1 VGVRAG
7 MDTVDE
13 IKQRL
18 DIVEVLSSYVPDL
31 KKSGRNFK
39 AVCPF
44 HSEKTPSFFVFP
56 ERQSWHCFG
65 ACGTG
70 GDMFAFV
77 MRKEGVDF
85 KEALNILAERAGV
98 TVVQRKL
105 NEGKSEADR
114 LKEINEAAAEYYHN
128 LLFRSAGGQ
137 STREYLIRRG
147 VSEKTMRQFLIGYS
161 QDSWDSL
168 RQELLKRG
176 YHENELTAAG
186 LLVEK
191 EKEAGTYDRFR
202 NRLMFPIRDM
212 AGRVVGF
219 GARALDDSLP
229 KYLNSPQ
236 TLIFDKSSSLYGIDF
251 AKPAIRKENL
261 AVVVEGY
268 MDVIVAHQHGFTNVV
283 ASLGT
288 ALTEKHVGI
297 VKKLTNRLVLAL
309 DADAAGEMATLRG
322 IEVASHTFDQKVV
335 PTPTSAGLVKYEE
348 QLDAEISVMVLP
360 EGKDPDD
367 VIKESPDEWERL
379 LKQAAPVIDYT
390 FDLVVSKLDTA
401 KAKDKSQAAD
411 QLLPLIA
418 EIKHPVRQAHYLQR
432 LSRAVAVDEQTLAA
446 ALGQFK
452 QNKPG
457 PRRETKAPPASSL
470 VPRLSSGDPLAEY
483 CLYLLFTYP
492 DLRSHASDLRVDH
505 FLNTEDRELLMA
517 WQKTT
522 DLDSLRQELDFSL
535 QEHLNALVSKT
546 TPPLHGEAQERA
558 LRQCL
563 NRLRERWLK
572 ELKAKEQ
579 ILISELEAA
588 DKATDLQ
595 EIQKSAVK
603 LNAEL
608 GEVFLYGKERKKRA
622 SGEGEN

>member
-1 VGVRAG
+1 

-18 DIVEVLSSYVPDL
+18 DIVEMVSSYVPDL

-44 HSEKTPSFFVFP
+44 HAEKTPSFFVFP

-98 TVVQRKL
+98 TVVQRKPD
-105 NEGKSEADR
+105 EGKSEADR
-114 LKEINEAAAEYYHN
+114 LKEINEAAAELFHN
-128 LLFRSAGGQ
+128 QLFNSTGGQ
-137 STREYLIRRG
+137 RTQEYLIRRG
-147 VSEKTMRQFLIGYS
+147 VSEKTMRQFQIGYS

-168 RQELLKRG
+168 RQELMRRG
-176 YHENELTAAG
+176 YHENELAAAG

-191 EKEAGTYDRFR
+191 EKEGTYDRFR

-251 AKPAIRKENL
+251 ARPAIRKENL
-261 AVVVEGY
+261 AVIVEGY

-297 VKKLTNRLVLAL
+297 VKKLTNRLTLAL

-335 PTPTSAGLVKYEE
+335 PLPTSAGLVKYEE
-348 QLDAEISVMVLP
+348 QLDAEISVMILP

-367 VIKESPDEWERL
+367 VIKESPQEWEHL
-379 LKQAAPVIDYT
+379 LKQASPVVDYT
-390 FDLVVSKLDTA
+390 FDLVISKLDVT
-401 KAKDKSQAAD
+401 KARDKSQAVD

-418 EIKHPVRQAHYLQR
+418 EIKDRVRQAHYLQKLAR
-432 LSRAVAVDEQTLAA
+432 MVAVDEQKLDSE
-446 ALGQFK
+446 LSQFK
-452 QNKPG
+452 QKAPG
-457 PRRETKAPPASSL
+457 PRRETKSTPPSKL
-470 VPRLSSGDPLAEY
+470 VSHLSSGDSLAEY
-483 CLYLLFTYP
+483 CLYLLFSYP
-492 DLRSHASDLRVDH
+492 DLRSHASDLRVDYL
-505 FLNTEDRELLMA
+505 LNTEDREIFLA
-517 WQKTT
+517 WQNTADV
-522 DLDSLRQELDFSL
+522 DLLRQELDISL
-535 QEHLNALVSKT
+535 QGHLNALISNA
-546 TPPLHGEAQERA
+546 TPPLHGDAQERA
-558 LRQCL
+558 LRQCI

-572 ELKAKEQ
+572 DLKAKEQ

-588 DKATDLQ
+588 GKPFDLQ

-608 GEVFLYGKERKKRA
+608 GEVFLHGKEKRKRA
-622 SGEGEN
+622 SD